1 MMTKRINFK
10 DNVLLLPRF
19 LKQSLV
25 CFFDLFLCYFCVV
38 AAFYLRLDTLIF
50 FKDPV
55 ILSTYVSIFLVIPI
69 FLWFGLYRVVF
80 RFAGSGVIFLVLKAI
95 LTYSFLYFCT
105 ITLYGIKDVPR
116 SIGILQPI
124 ILLIMIIGS
133 RLLVKQFISL
143 INNKYKFTK
152 ITLVY
157 GAGNAGRQ
165 LAASLEVSFE
175 FKVVGFLD
183 DDKKLQGKV
192 LEGHEV
198 YSPNYLEKLIQ
209 TKNVDLI
216 LLALPSVKFSRRK
229 KIIDKLSKH
238 KLIIKTLPSILDIVE
253 DKVTIL
259 DIKELAVNDILSR
272 EIIPPKKDLIYKNIT
287 SQVVLVTG
295 AGGSIGSELCRQIL
309 SGNPKTLLLCE
320 FSEFALYKI
329 YEDLKML
336 NKKLKIIP
344 ILANVQDEK
353 KINEVI
359 KIFKV
364 NTIYHAAA
372 FKHVPIVEANIC
384 EGVLNN
390 VFGTLIVAKAAITHS
405 VSNFVLISTD
415 KAVRSTNIMGATKR
429 LAEICVQS
437 LYNYNKKTTKM
448 SIVRF
453 GNVIESSGSF
463 IPKLK
468 KQISLG
474 GPVTLTHPDVSRY
487 FMTTAEAAELVM
499 HAGAMSENCD
509 VFVLEMGERVK
520 IKELIYKTIQ
530 LSGLRVKDKDNPR
543 GDIEVKIIGLRPGEK
558 LHEELQLG
566 DSPQDTFHEKIKKA
580 QDPFIPYE
588 KLNKDLDNLYNL
600 SKYNKISEV
609 KYTLSKI
616 IPSYKSNLN
625 IVDHIF
631 QEKMIS
637 ATASS
642 IQENKIK
649 KTDVE

>member
-25 CFFDLFLCYFCVV
+25 CFFDLFLCYSCVV

-364 NTIYHAAA
+364 DTIYHAAA

-520 IKELIYKTIQ
+520 IKELIYKIIQ

>member
-1 MMTKRINFK
+1 MINIFDFVK
-10 DNVLLLPRF
+10 KILHLPRF
-19 LKQSLV
+19 VKQCLV
-25 CFFDLFLCYFCVV
+25 FCLDLLLCYICVV
-38 AAFYLRLDTLIF
+38 AAFYLRLDTFIF
-50 FKDPV
+50 LKDPV
-55 ILSTYVSIFLVIPI
+55 ILSTYASIFLVIPI

-80 RFAGSGVIFLVLKAI
+80 RFAGSGIIFLVLKAA
-95 LTYSFLYFCT
+95 LTYSFLYFC
-105 ITLYGIKDVPR
+105 IINLYGIKDVPR

-183 DDKKLQGKV
+183 DDEKLQGKV

-198 YSPNYLEKLIQ
+198 YSPNNLEKLIK

-229 KIIDKLSKH
+229 KIINKLSKH
-238 KLIIKTLPSILDIVE
+238 KLIIKTLPSIIDIVE

-259 DIKELAVNDILSR
+259 DIKELAVNDILNR

-309 SGNPKTLLLCE
+309 SGNPKTLILCE

-329 YEDLKML
+329 YEDLKIL

-344 ILANVQDEK
+344 ILTNVQDEQ

-359 KIFKV
+359 KIFKID
-364 NTIYHAAA
+364 TIYHAAA

-390 VFGTLIVAKAAITHS
+390 IFGTLIVAKAAINHS

-415 KAVRSTNIMGATKR
+415 KAVRPTNIMGATKR

-437 LYNYNKKTTKM
+437 LYHYNKKTTKM

-487 FMTTAEAAELVM
+487 FMTTPEAAELVM
-499 HAGAMSENCD
+499 HAGAMSENCE

-520 IKELIYKTIQ
+520 IKELIYKIIQ

-558 LHEELQLG
+558 LNEELQLG
-566 DSPQDTFHEKIKKA
+566 DNPQETFHEKIKKA

-600 SKYNKISEV
+600 SKYNKISEA
-609 KYTLSKI
+609 KYTLSKL

-631 QEKMIS
+631 QEKMLS
-637 ATASS
+637 ASASS

-649 KTDVE
+649 KIDVE